1 MEINKPDTEK
11 QSKYNDL
18 EKMNTA
24 ELLANINKEDQT
36 IAENVQKQLPEIESL
51 VNVIVENMQKG
62 GRLFYIGAG
71 TSGRLGV
78 LDASECPPTFGVTA
92 DMVIGLIA
100 GGDTAL
106 RNAVEN
112 AEDDKNKA
120 WEDLQEFD
128 ISDND
133 TLVGIAASGTTP
145 YVIGGIKEA
154 RKRGISTGCVT
165 CSSGSPLAEVS
176 EFPIEVVTGPEFVT
190 GSTRMKAGTAQKLVL
205 NMISTSTM
213 IKLGKV
219 KGNRMVDMQLSNKK
233 LVGRGTQMIMEELKV
248 AQSEA
253 KELLLKHGS
262 VRNVLINYKKE
273 LK

>member
-1 MEINKPDTEK
+1 MESKQPDTEK

-18 EKMNTA
+18 EKMSTA
-24 ELLANINKEDQT
+24 QLLENINKEDQT
-36 IAENVQKQLPEIESL
+36 IAKNVQNQLPAIEKL
-51 VNVIVENMQKG
+51 VDVIVENMQKG

-78 LDASECPPTFGVTA
+78 LDASECPPTFGVTP
-92 DMVIGLIA
+92 DMIIGLIA

-112 AEDDKNKA
+112 AEDDTLQA
-120 WEDLQEFD
+120 WKDLQKYQ
-128 ISDND
+128 ISTND

-154 RKRGISTGCVT
+154 RKRGISTGCVA
-165 CSSGSPLAEVS
+165 CSSGSPLGEAS

-190 GSTRMKAGTAQKLVL
+190 GSTRMKAGTAQKMVL
-205 NMISTSTM
+205 NMITTSTM
-213 IKLGKV
+213 IKMGRI
-219 KGNRMVDMQLSNKK
+219 KGNRMIDMQLSNKK
-233 LVGRGTQMIMEELKV
+233 LVGRGTQMIMDELHV
-248 AQSEA
+248 PETEA
-253 KELLLKHGS
+253 KELLLKYES
-262 VRNVLINYKKE
+262 VRNVLLNYEKE